1 MIVKLNNN
9 IVDYKCKGFFF
20 FLNATNPSF
29 IFNVGLCLK
38 KKKKEKEN
46 MQHMTSGTHTINRSH
61 QPCVDVTPPGSAPS
75 HQTGL
80 EPGFPVRDAGAL
92 TRNAKGYSL

>member
-1 MIVKLNNN
+1 MQSFLV
-9 IVDYKCKGFFF
+9 FFF
-20 FLNATNPSF
+20 KTLQIHPFF
-29 IFNVGLCLK
+29 YVGLCLK
-38 KKKKEKEN
+38 KKKKKEN

-61 QPCVDVTPPGSAPS
+61 QSCVDVTPPGSAPS
-75 HQTGL
+75 HQTGF